1 MGLFFNRNPYGEKTY
16 EVNGYII
23 GVNSHKIYNVPEIG
37 QNSTFILPE
46 GAGEITIEAAGKM
59 RARNPQCIVFPGSS
73 RVAKG
78 DLRSIT
84 SLKKVILQEGVEES
98 RLTLYKN
105 TDLELP
111 KTIKKLGSHNYPI
124 AKNLVIPEGVM
135 EIADGFFSHD
145 VNIESVILPGT
156 LEVLPSQLFNQ
167 CKNLKT
173 IVISEGTKGI
183 PNNFNV
189 FRGTNSLSL
198 LEIPS
203 TLNGFFK
210 ISYEGRSGSS
220 SRGDAEYSTSKWE
233 EIPLKVKVKR
243 GEKEYQISIMR
254 KPELYVEFGKDF
266 FSLDGVNFD
275 CNTLPPGEYDVVNG
289 VIKSKIATNN
299 QVSNDYAYFESIYN
313 KYIVDDDY
321 IDNNIPLE
329 DASIIKDAM
338 YVEYR
343 RLKKL
348 IPNYNLDLQQNI
360 DRLFNGAINNY
371 NQNKVNIA
379 NQNNQGGKSM

>member
-1 MGLFFNRNPYGEKTY
+1 MGLFFNRNPYVEKTY

-220 SRGDAEYSTSKWE
+220 SRGDAEYSTSKLE

-243 GEKEYQISIMR
+243 GEKEYLISIMR

-275 CNTLPPGEYDVVNG
+275 CNTLPPG
-289 VIKSKIATNN
+289 
-299 QVSNDYAYFESIYN
+299 
-313 KYIVDDDY
+313 
-321 IDNNIPLE
+321 
-329 DASIIKDAM
+329 
-338 YVEYR
+338 
-343 RLKKL
+343 
-348 IPNYNLDLQQNI
+348 
-360 DRLFNGAINNY
+360 
-371 NQNKVNIA
+371 
-379 NQNNQGGKSM
+379 